1 VNNKHEWV
9 LVDTETSGVAPPIY
23 TVELAAQRMQGW
35 ERSGPPLRRLLNQN
49 AAISPEASRV
59 NGYTREILERDGEE
73 PLAVWAALRDYVG
86 GRPLVSYNLAF
97 DLDQV
102 LLPEWARLGIAPI
115 GQRGFCAL
123 RLARRLLD
131 PIPAGNCKLQT
142 LRQYYR
148 LPERGAHTALGDVDT
163 IVDLMQEVLRPLAEA
178 RALISWAQLRSFA
191 EDEWYPSRLSF
202 GKHQGRDFRD
212 ARDDSELFSWLEW
225 LAAASNMRS
234 ARMGRWCLN
243 QLATSIEA
251 EAAMAQPFP
260 RPEDSEPEEP
270 TAQERQ
276 GTGAGAVVLFVDR
289 DLERL
294 RALISHARTRLAGIQ
309 AEFTAEKSAVDAMS
323 AALFRLVRDHYQRRD
338 RLLLLIEYRRKFLD
352 ALFSQG
358 ETEAEQVKEAYQEAR
373 QESDAEYEEADRT
386 AAEKAEP
393 SEAEKQEIN
402 TLWRKLV
409 RLFHPDRYVREPER
423 QAIYERLTA
432 AINEARDSG
441 NIALLRD
448 IAEDP
453 DGFIAREGWGA
464 LDIARD
470 DQVEDFRK
478 LYEAIEIE
486 IVTRLDAIAK
496 LRESPDYELMTMCRA
511 KPEMLDRIAE
521 DRTRA
526 LDAEIEKLAQ
536 EADRLHAEIRELTGE
551 LGL

>member
-1 VNNKHEWV
+1 MKNKQEWV
-9 LVDTETSGVAPPIY
+9 LVDTETSGVAPPIH

-49 AAISPEASRV
+49 AAISPGASRV
-59 NGYTREILERDGEE
+59 HGYTAEILEQDGED
-73 PLAVWAALRDYVG
+73 PLVVWAALRDYVG
-86 GRPLVSYNLAF
+86 DRPLVSYNLPF

-102 LLPEWARLGIAPI
+102 LLPEWARLGIEPI

-123 RLARRLLD
+123 RLAKRLLD
-131 PIPAGNCKLQT
+131 PIPAGNCKLQS

-163 IVDLMQEVLRPLAEA
+163 VVDLIQEVLRPLAEA
-178 RALISWAQLRSFA
+178 RALTSWAQLRSFA

-212 ARDDSELFSWLEW
+212 ARDNSELFSWLEW
-225 LAAASNMRS
+225 LAASSNTRS
-234 ARMGRWCLN
+234 ARMGRWYLN
-243 QLATSIEA
+243 QLATSIEPEVA
-251 EAAMAQPFP
+251 IAQPFP
-260 RPEDSEPEEP
+260 QPEGSELDERTARERP
-270 TAQERQ
+270 
-276 GTGAGAVVLFVDR
+276 GVGAAVVVFVDR

-294 RALISHARTRLAGIQ
+294 RALISYARTRLAGIE

-338 RLLLLIEYRRKFLD
+338 RLLLLINYRRKFLD
-352 ALFSQG
+352 ALLSQG
-358 ETEAEQVKEAYQEAR
+358 ESEAEQVKEAYEEAR
-373 QESDAEYEEADRT
+373 RESDAEYEEADRS
-386 AAEKAEP
+386 AAERAEP

-409 RLFHPDRYVREPER
+409 RLFHPDRYARQPEK

-432 AINEARDSG
+432 AINQARDAA

-453 DGFIAREGWGA
+453 DGFIARQGWGV
-464 LDIARD
+464 LDIARG
-470 DQVEDFRK
+470 DQVEDLRK

-486 IVTRLDAIAK
+486 IVTRLDAMAK

-511 KPEMLDRIAE
+511 KPEMLARIAE
-521 DRTRA
+521 EQTRA
-526 LDAEIEKLAQ
+526 LDAEIKKLTQ
-536 EADRLHAEIRELTGE
+536 EADRLRAEIRELTGE
-551 LGL
+551 EGM